1 MTTSTP
7 KPQKK
12 DAQGNNS
19 LAQKS
24 IAVYVCATQ
33 RGKGKDITKLYRFVD
48 SVFDSEF
55 KTDSSVGNYTKK
67 LKRIAFYSLNDKDF
81 TMHIYANPL
90 KVNILQAKS
99 YAMEIA
105 ILHKKE
111 FADFI
116 EYKNVAQTHVVNPS
130 IVNKSSEIGQL
141 IESCDLLKSKLDY
154 MNRNRNMGN
163 FIDHA
168 KEVKLLY
175 KQAAYRLVSI
185 KIIGI
190 VTT

>member
-1 MTTSTP
+1 MSTSTP

-12 DAQGNNS
+12 DTRGNKA

-130 IVNKSSEIGQL
+130 IVNKSSEIGNIMDSL
-141 IESCDLLKSKLDY
+141 DVLKSELDY
-154 MNRNRNMGN
+154 MYKNRSIGTYKEC
-163 FIDHA
+163 A
-168 KEVKLLY
+168 KKVKLWYWLLAPHIEDLD
-175 KQAAYRLVSI
+175 K
-185 KIIGI
+185 
-190 VTT
+190 